1 MTAPLPLA
9 VIGGGS
15 IGLRHA
21 RLAAGSDALR
31 LTAVV
36 EPNPDRRAEL
46 AGLGLP
52 VAASVDAVPPDT
64 SAAIIATPTQGHCA
78 DALDA
83 LSRGWAVLV
92 EKPVAATLDEADRM
106 IAAAAAA
113 GLPLLVGHHRRCHP
127 FVAIARDRLA
137 HIGDPVAVQGIWA
150 LRKHD
155 GYHDAAWRVAQGG
168 GPVLINLIHDMDLL
182 RLLAGEIVQVSA
194 MLSSERR
201 GGPVEDTAAICLR
214 FASGALGTFLLTD
227 AGASPWAFEAATGEN
242 PAIAAS
248 GRDCWRFIGTR
259 GALSFP
265 SLTLWGDAADA
276 APDWS
281 RPMRAAPGPALARVD
296 ALDEQLHR
304 FARVARGAAD
314 DLLATG
320 ADGRAVLAVTLAVLK
335 AGAAGRPVTV
345 TP

>member
-21 RLAAGSDALR
+21 RLAALSDEVR

-36 EPNPDRRAEL
+36 EPNAARRAAL
-46 AGLGLP
+46 ADKGLP
-52 VAASVDAVPPDT
+52 VVASVEGVPPET
-64 SAAIIATPTQGHCA
+64 RAAIIATPTQRHC
-78 DALDA
+78 DDTLDA

-92 EKPVAATLDEADRM
+92 EKPVAATLAEADRM
-106 IAAAAAA
+106 IAAAETAN
-113 GLPLLVGHHRRCHP
+113 LPLFTGHHRRCHP
-127 FVAIARDRLA
+127 FVALARDRLA
-137 HIGDPVAVQGIWA
+137 QTGDPVAVQGIWA

-168 GPVLINLIHDMDLL
+168 GPVLINLIHDVDLL

-194 MLSSERR
+194 MLSSDRR

-242 PAIAAS
+242 PAIATTHQ
-248 GRDCWRFIGTR
+248 DCWRFIGTR

-265 SLTLWGDAADA
+265 SLALWRDAAGGV
-276 APDWS
+276 PDWS
-281 RPMRAAPGPALARVD
+281 RPMLMVQEGDLPTVD
-296 ALDEQLHR
+296 PLERQLDR
-304 FARVARGAAD
+304 FAAVARGGVD
-314 DLLATG
+314 SLLASG
-320 ADGRAVLAVTLAVLK
+320 ADGRAALAVTLAVLE
-335 AGAAGRPVTV
+335 AGAEGRPVTV